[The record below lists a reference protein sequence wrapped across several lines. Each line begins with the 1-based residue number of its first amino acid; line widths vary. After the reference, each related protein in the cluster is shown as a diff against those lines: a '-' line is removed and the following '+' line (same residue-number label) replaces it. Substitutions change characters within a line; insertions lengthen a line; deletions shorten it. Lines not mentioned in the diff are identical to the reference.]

1 MQYQSKFKNCNT
13 KVNMANFRTHYKPIL
28 RLKIFKKLI
37 NLLVQFRILHVLT
50 VSKCNIIFV
59 SLTGKWNR
67 QNTELPSYWK
77 QVDFYALSW
86 IYKLW
91 NLLED
96 LQVANN
102 NNQIVVAAVVGTKQ
116 SEKDLLLL
124 RPLMK
129 LAYIP
134 WIFHPLIKVSEQKNI
149 IIS

>member
-1 MQYQSKFKNCNT
+1 MKCNH
-13 KVNMANFRTHYKPIL
+13 HY
-28 RLKIFKKLI
+28 
-37 NLLVQFRILHVLT
+37 LLVQFWILHVLT

-59 SLTGKWNR
+59 SLDR
-67 QNTELPSYWK
+67 QVEQTKYRATFLLEVSK
-77 QVDFYALSW
+77 VVFYALSW

-116 SEKDLLLL
+116 SEKDQLLS

-134 WIFHPLIKVSEQKNI
+134 WIFHPLIKVSEQKI
-149 IIS
+149 FYIIS

>member
-1 MQYQSKFKNCNT
+1 MEQT
-13 KVNMANFRTHYKPIL
+13 KYRATF
-28 RLKIFKKLI
+28 
-37 NLLVQFRILHVLT
+37 LLE
-50 VSKCNIIFV
+50 VSKV
-59 SLTGKWNR
+59 
-67 QNTELPSYWK
+67 
-77 QVDFYALSW
+77 VFYALSW

-116 SEKDLLLL
+116 SEKDQLLS

-134 WIFHPLIKVSEQKNI
+134 WIFHPLIKVSEQKI
-149 IIS
+149 FYIIS